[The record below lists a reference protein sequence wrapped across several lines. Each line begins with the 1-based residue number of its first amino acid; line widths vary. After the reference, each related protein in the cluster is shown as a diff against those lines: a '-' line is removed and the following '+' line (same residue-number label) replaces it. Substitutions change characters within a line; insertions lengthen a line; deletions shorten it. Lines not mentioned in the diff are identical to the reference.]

1 MHEMPYTQAIL
12 ELALKEAA
20 GSPILSIRLRVGWMS
35 SIVPESV
42 QAFFDYLSKGT
53 GAEGAELVFEMVS
66 IKLFC
71 ENCNRTIELP
81 YDPEQN
87 PRRALAEIFAEG
99 CACGNAMFQISDG
112 LGFDLAGIEIADRH

>member
-20 GSPILSIRLRVGWMS
+20 GAPILAIRLRVGWMS

-66 IKLFC
+66 IKLLC
-71 ENCNRTIELP
+71 ENCDRTVELP
-81 YDPEQN
+81 YDSQQN
-87 PRRALAEIFAEG
+87 PRRALAEIFAKG
-99 CACGNAMFQISDG
+99 CACGNAMFKLSDG
-112 LGFDLAGIEIADRH
+112 LGFDLAGIEVAGRH